1 MPEATS
7 TAQDLGYYLYG
18 VVPAGGSVPGL
29 RGLDDAEVQYVEH
42 GALAAAVSRLAL
54 DRPPGRRAELVAHA
68 EVVDALAQAGAVVPV
83 QFGSV
88 LEDDPGRVERLLVE
102 GHERFVG
109 LLERLGGTVQMNLR
123 ASYVADTV
131 LAEVVREDAPVRQLS
146 DRTRELPEGTV
157 HPDLVR
163 LGEEVSRALEVKRQD
178 DAAMLLEFVVPLTE
192 DHVVRPSGGLEH
204 LLDVALLVARER
216 VDDLEASLE
225 DLAGEVHERIRLRL
239 VGPVAPYD
247 FVEGPSWA

>member
-1 MPEATS
+1 MPESTA
-7 TAQDLGYYLYG
+7 TAQDVGYYVYG
-18 VVPAGGSVPGL
+18 VVPAGASVPGL
-29 RGLDDAEVQYVEH
+29 HGLDGAEVQYVEH

-68 EVVDALAQAGAVVPV
+68 EVVDALAGAGAVVPV

-88 LEDDPGRVERLLVE
+88 LEDDPGLVERMLVD

-123 ASYVADTV
+123 ASYVADVV
-131 LAEVVREDAPVRQLS
+131 LAEVVREDAPVRELHQ
-146 DRTRELPEGTV
+146 RTRQLPEGIV

-163 LGEEVSRALEVKRQD
+163 LGEEVARALGVKRED
-178 DAAMLLEFVVPLTE
+178 DAAMLLDFVVPLVA
-192 DHVVRPSGGLEH
+192 DHVVRPSGGLDH
-204 LLDVALLVARER
+204 LLDLALLVARER

-225 DLAGEVHERIRLRL
+225 DLAADVHERIRLRL
-239 VGPVAPYD
+239 VGPVAPFD
-247 FVEGPSWA
+247 FVEAPTWG